1 MPLHVAV
8 IGNLPAADKVESFS
22 DMLHSLTIGTWCA
35 EQPEAPLQP
44 VNPDRNLYED
54 DDRAYKKP
62 KVDLKPPL
70 ILRCLVLCSFLGSAN
85 LAKVTNL

>member
-1 MPLHVAV
+1 METSWQLTKCKSH
-8 IGNLPAADKVESFS
+8 S
-22 DMLHSLTIGTWCA
+22 DMLHSLIIGVLCA

-62 KVDLKPPL
+62 KVNPEPPF
-70 ILRCLVLCSFLGSAN
+70 ILQCSALCSVLGSADPN
-85 LAKVTNL
+85 YVTDL